1 MKKLSIVAVICII
14 AMLFASCSG
23 STPAPTEPN
32 DTQKAAVLSIISA
45 AANADYEGVTELKL
59 DDQPLTEAQI
69 GNLFS
74 KILTGEEFKISANV
88 TEDFVGDT
96 TEQINS
102 GKVNLSIEAKIK
114 AGFVET
120 PEEGCIII
128 DIPDVITGYILVTKA
143 EVTLKSSNTNFNA
156 TIGEKEYDLTLDV
169 NTQKNLTSII
179 KSLADD
185 ISSAISGSIS
195 GLDMEKIVNTV
206 FDAFGESAFTLQ
218 LNGTRIQV
226 KPIIDALIGLIPTV

>member
-1 MKKLSIVAVICII
+1 M
-14 AMLFASCSG
+14 
-23 STPAPTEPN
+23 
-32 DTQKAAVLSIISA
+32 
-45 AANADYEGVTELKL
+45 
-59 DDQPLTEAQI
+59 
-69 GNLFS
+69 
-74 KILTGEEFKISANV
+74 
-88 TEDFVGDT
+88 GDT